1 MSSGMA
7 KRYVLYM
14 KVFIYPLIL
23 LYHENTQ
30 NHVEKPVCIFI
41 SVGGQDILDPAMLVL
56 RVYKDLNLTDKLDR
70 RERYAKVSTGYTI
83 IIVSSSKLFYINSV
97 NGEGLC
103 RPLLSCYLFCLGYKV
118 TGWVMLRSKLV
129 AFCCYK

>member
-41 SVGGQDILDPAMLVL
+41 SVGGQDILDPAMLV
-56 RVYKDLNLTDKLDR
+56 
-70 RERYAKVSTGYTI
+70 
-83 IIVSSSKLFYINSV
+83 
-97 NGEGLC
+97 
-103 RPLLSCYLFCLGYKV
+103 
-118 TGWVMLRSKLV
+118 
-129 AFCCYK
+129 